1 MLSKQVP
8 YVSVHRCYTG
18 LLTFLNALV
27 AMWRDFLTHRKYQC
41 VSMKTMTKQVTF
53 DVFAGM
59 LYSAAAA
66 LNLAAASV
74 KLEVEV
80 GAAFL
85 ASILSCI
92 SSQPGDVILTDTYKL
107 KGREQMKFTDVVSDI
122 YKDQGI
128 GGFFAGMTARFFH
141 VGVIITSQLVLYDI
155 IKQMLGLPAT
165 GSH

>member
-1 MLSKQVP
+1 
-8 YVSVHRCYTG
+8 
-18 LLTFLNALV
+18 
-27 AMWRDFLTHRKYQC
+27 
-41 VSMKTMTKQVTF
+41 MTKQVTF
-53 DVFAGM
+53 DVFAGL

-107 KGREQMKFTDVVSDI
+107 KGREHTKFTGVVSDI

-141 VGVIITSQLVLYDI
+141 VGAIITSQLVLYDI
-155 IKQMLGLPAT
+155 VKQLLGLPAT
-165 GSH
+165 GSQ